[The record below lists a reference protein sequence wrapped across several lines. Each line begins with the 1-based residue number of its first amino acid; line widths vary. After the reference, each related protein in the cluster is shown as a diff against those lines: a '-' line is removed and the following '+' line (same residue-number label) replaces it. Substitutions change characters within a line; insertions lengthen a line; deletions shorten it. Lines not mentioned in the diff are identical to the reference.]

1 MKVSL
6 SVPQLVIVIQHHS
19 TPQIKPL
26 SSVIQITLISLNQKN
41 KEHFLIINVCM
52 SVCGTHEYIH
62 TRLHVSI
69 FVVRTWEKYV
79 RIHVHAQLWHQESFS
94 TLLSEAGVVVSV
106 SNEGNRTYS
115 HLGDGWQACLQG
127 SSCPTV
133 TGVHL
138 GSLEDSESS
147 NSLWQ
152 GFLVVLVLRHSN
164 YFFFPEAIIS
174 ENCWH
179 SELGGTTRL
188 MT

>member
-69 FVVRTWEKYV
+69 FVVRT
-79 RIHVHAQLWHQESFS
+79 
-94 TLLSEAGVVVSV
+94 
-106 SNEGNRTYS
+106 
-115 HLGDGWQACLQG
+115 
-127 SSCPTV
+127 
-133 TGVHL
+133 
-138 GSLEDSESS
+138 
-147 NSLWQ
+147 
-152 GFLVVLVLRHSN
+152 
-164 YFFFPEAIIS
+164 
-174 ENCWH
+174 
-179 SELGGTTRL
+179 
-188 MT
+188 